1 MQKNNPQFSSRENFR
16 QKNKNEKSANK
27 KHAKYFCCMCMHMN
41 VYVCSITMCVTVL
54 AYRMT
59 KRVSLERRDGLQKIL
74 GEVCEKEAGNILIF
88 MNEKSVMVWHK

>member
-16 QKNKNEKSANK
+16 QKKNKNEKSANK

-74 GEVCEKEAGNILIF
+74 GEVCRKRGWQHTYFHERKECHGVA
-88 MNEKSVMVWHK
+88 